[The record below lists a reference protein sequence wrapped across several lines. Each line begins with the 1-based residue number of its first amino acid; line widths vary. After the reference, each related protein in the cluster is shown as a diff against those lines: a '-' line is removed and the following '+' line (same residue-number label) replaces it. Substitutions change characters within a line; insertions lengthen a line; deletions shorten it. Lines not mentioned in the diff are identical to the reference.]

1 MYSSHHFKSMH
12 SYIYDYCP
20 KTFKGTWKL
29 NKDMNTCNT
38 RARDDFYMERITMAY
53 FDNHPLYKFP
63 KLWNNLE
70 THLKRIPDKISFLRE
85 LKRSLINKI

>member
-53 FDNHPLYKFP
+53 FDNHPL
-63 KLWNNLE
+63 WNNLK
-70 THLKRIPDKISFLRE
+70 THLKRIPDKNIFS
-85 LKRSLINKI
+85 